1 MKDINMQQT
10 IKLIKMKR
18 ILLFPILFLLLS
30 ACNKKEVVAPNF
42 NVAIAQGKTTFKV
55 GEQIDFTF
63 SGNPNYITFY
73 SGETGRMYEF
83 RDRITA
89 GARTDIGVPIQNMT
103 TQLLSYPYSYTQEG
117 TYKVTFV
124 VSNTSV
130 YGSISDVKEIVLS
143 ITP

>member
-1 MKDINMQQT
+1 MKDINIVQT
-10 IKLIKMKR
+10 IKSLKMKR

-30 ACNKKEVVAPNF
+30 ACNKKEVVAPDF
-42 NVAIAQGKTTFKV
+42 NVAVAQGKTTFKV
-55 GEQIDFTF
+55 DEQIDFTF

-73 SGETGRMYEF
+73 SGEAGKMYEF

-103 TQLLSYPYSYTQEG
+103 TQLLTYPYSYKEEG
-117 TYKVTFV
+117 TYTVTFV

-130 YGSISDVKEIVLS
+130 YGSITDVKQIVLS
-143 ITP
+143 IVP